1 LVAKG
6 YTQTPGL
13 DFKETFAPVVKPQTI
28 KVVLTIALA
37 SSWSLHQFDV
47 NNAFLQGPLSEEVYM
62 QQPPGFIHTDFPSH
76 ICKLKKA
83 IYGLKQAPR
92 AWHDALKGF
101 VLSYGFTMSLSDSS
115 LFIYNRE
122 GIQAFL
128 LVYVDDLI
136 LTGSH
141 PLFLKSFM
149 KELST
154 RFSIKYLGYPH
165 YFLGVELIPTVDGLI
180 LSQHGHIRN
189 LLQTFDMAGAK
200 PTHTPL
206 CTSTPLKLMDGSAP
220 VDSKTFRSII
230 GALQYI
236 TLTRPDLSFSINKL
250 SQFMHQPTKIHFQQ
264 LKRVMR
270 YLKLTIN
277 YGLKLKK
284 PAHIKLQAFSD
295 ADLVGD

>member
-6 YTQTPGL
+6 YSQTPGL

-141 PLFLKSFM
+141 PYSSNHL
-149 KELST
+149 
-154 RFSIKYLGYPH
+154 
-165 YFLGVELIPTVDGLI
+165 
-180 LSQHGHIRN
+180 
-189 LLQTFDMAGAK
+189 
-200 PTHTPL
+200 
-206 CTSTPLKLMDGSAP
+206 
-220 VDSKTFRSII
+220 
-230 GALQYI
+230 
-236 TLTRPDLSFSINKL
+236 
-250 SQFMHQPTKIHFQQ
+250 
-264 LKRVMR
+264 
-270 YLKLTIN
+270 
-277 YGLKLKK
+277 
-284 PAHIKLQAFSD
+284 
-295 ADLVGD
+295 